1 MGKPVNGGDFEM
13 DKLIIGIKGEAKITV
28 TKNNTAVAY
37 GSGGVEVFATPA
49 MIGLMENA
57 AANSVQI
64 ALSEGLSSVGTRVD
78 IKHLAATPLGMVVR
92 ATSEL
97 IEIEGKRLVFKL
109 EAFDE
114 VDKVGEGTHERF
126 VINLEKFM
134 EKNQAKSN
142 NL

>member
-1 MGKPVNGGDFEM
+1 MEKPEIGGDLEM
-13 DKLIIGIKGEAKITV
+13 DKLIIGIKGEAKTTV

-57 AANSVQI
+57 ASNSVQEV
-64 ALSEGLSSVGTRVD
+64 LSQGLSSVGTRLDV
-78 IKHLAATPLGMVVR
+78 KHMAATPLGMVVR

-97 IEIEGKRLVFKL
+97 IEIAGKRLVFKL

-114 VDKVGEGTHERF
+114 VDKVGEGIHERF

-134 EKNQAKSN
+134 EKNKAKRN
-142 NL
+142 KL